1 MIIKFDNAIGTLSLK
16 RKDEKCPNP
25 TPKKRVF
32 HSSLVALSLC
42 LMALVVPYYG
52 TSSTYEGY

>member
-1 MIIKFDNAIGTLSLK
+1 MLNFDCAIGIILSLK
-16 RKDEKCPNP
+16 TDEYCPGT
-25 TPKKRVF
+25 TPLGGAI
-32 HSSLVALSLC
+32 SPCLVAQSSH